1 MEVFAVSFLVFAAVA
16 GLLVFGQW
24 VAGRRMPV
32 GCRPESGVCCQ
43 AGEAGNGLSDAFGN
57 PIGPEG
63 APHGRVEVWCPES
76 GCATGC
82 KRG

>member
-16 GLLVFGQW
+16 GLLVLGQW

-43 AGEAGNGLSDAFGN
+43 AGVADIGVSDAFGN
-57 PIGPEG
+57 HIGPEG
-63 APHGRVEVWCPES
+63 TPHGRVDVWHPES
-76 GCATGC
+76 GCTMGRE
-82 KRG
+82 RG